1 MRFRRFL
8 LFLFIIAIGA
18 GVGLAVGWMV
28 IPPPYANLKPDTL
41 RSDYKADYVLMIAE
55 VYRKDGNL
63 ASAVRRLAVLEDQP
77 PERLV
82 SQALVSARDLSYSQ
96 PDVETLAY
104 LASALSHN
112 LPEGT
117 PSGSATA
124 EAPDSA
130 LTPTPTAGAVP

>member
-8 LFLFIIAIGA
+8 LFLFVIAIGS

-63 ASAVRRLAVLEDQP
+63 ASAVRRLAVLENQP

-82 SQALVSARDLSYSQ
+82 AQALVSARDLSYSQ
-96 PDVETLAY
+96 PDVESLAF

-112 LPEGT
+112 LPEG
-117 PSGSATA
+117 
-124 EAPDSA
+124 D
-130 LTPTPTAGAVP
+130 AVRFDAIR